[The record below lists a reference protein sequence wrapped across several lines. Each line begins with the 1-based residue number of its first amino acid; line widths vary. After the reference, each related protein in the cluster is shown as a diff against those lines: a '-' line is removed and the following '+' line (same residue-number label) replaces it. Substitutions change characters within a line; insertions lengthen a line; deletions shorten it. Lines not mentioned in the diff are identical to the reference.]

1 MVDLCFLVRSGN
13 EKIFLK
19 MIVTLKLNQLIDI
32 WRELKLPIAQIP
44 IPQQTGEE
52 EVQSWEATRTC
63 GR

>member
-32 WRELKLPIAQIP
+32 WRELKLPIARIP
-44 IPQQTGEE
+44 IPQQTGKE